1 MARKNGDLMILYH
14 LLPEIAVDA
23 LQASAT
29 VPEDLE
35 ILAVQTALVP
45 SDGQYETLCH
55 EFKCAAA
62 GAGGAGARPD
72 PGAGG
77 APHLRG
83 LHRVHPLRAE
93 DAGCAVS

>member
-1 MARKNGDLMILYH
+1 
-14 LLPEIAVDA
+14 VDA

-55 EFKCAAA
+55 EFKCADAA
-62 GAGGAGARPD
+62 GRHCILYVNVQTGRQEKV
-72 PGAGG
+72 
-77 APHLRG
+77 L
-83 LHRVHPLRAE
+83 LLLE
-93 DAGCAVS
+93 DETGTLTL